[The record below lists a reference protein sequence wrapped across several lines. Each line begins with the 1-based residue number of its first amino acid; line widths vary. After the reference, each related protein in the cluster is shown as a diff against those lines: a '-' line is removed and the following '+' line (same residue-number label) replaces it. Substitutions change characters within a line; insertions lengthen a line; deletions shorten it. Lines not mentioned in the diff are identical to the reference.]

1 MLGSWLAEIPDATF
15 VLNTVLFIAT
25 ALALG
30 LTLGMFEGLATDL
43 AIDLRAHIPPRA

>member
-15 VLNTVLFIAT
+15 VLNTVWFIAT

-30 LTLGMFEGLATDL
+30 LTLGMFKELATGLA
-43 AIDLRAHIPPRA
+43 AHIPPRV

>member
-15 VLNTVLFIAT
+15 MLNTVWFIAT

-30 LTLGMFEGLATDL
+30 VILGIFEGLATDL
-43 AIDLRAHIPPRA
+43 AAHIPPRV